1 MVKATTITRIYDSCF
16 TDSRWREALDECALE
31 MNAKC
36 AMIYE
41 FGNLR
46 QVDYALEA
54 TSSAFLPIAD
64 QLAEYNKMI
73 AAGGGSNYDFEGLG
87 ATHRAPAFQ
96 ALHDNEIWSIDQD
109 YLQRPEVVAGIEA
122 LGALRRVLLN
132 LSDDPSSFRGAIF
145 LYDRKFDLRLPALT
159 KKIGAHRLTADLR
172 RRYNAALSVLDKIDT
187 GVMILTDNAELIL
200 KNASAD
206 AILAA
211 KDGLLLGAN
220 GRVTCRNSETD
231 EEIRDAVRSIGR
243 TAAGENDA
251 SGRFLTIPRLGADA
265 PLVAILSPLRDA
277 EMELERDLKG
287 ALLTLVDPL
296 RPLGIREDLIAKVYG
311 LTSAE
316 QRLAGFLISGRTNKE
331 IAEELG
337 VSPETVKT
345 QLSSVLQKS
354 GCRNRLS
361 FVWRMFQFSPPVL

>member
-1 MVKATTITRIYDSCF
+1 
-16 TDSRWREALDECALE
+16 
-31 MNAKC
+31 
-36 AMIYE
+36 MIYE